1 MCGGALLAALATAG
15 LLIAADRLSTAG
27 SHTPLATACF
37 LLVRRRARMRVLGAR
52 SGNTC
57 MRLLSAWGSDG
68 GCRRGP
74 HGCAFRG
81 RAILL
86 ARPEHGRDLCS
97 SGLCGSAVRLADEM
111 LRLRSLGALNINL
124 VTPTH
129 FTDRIVEALDLIKDE
144 LDIPVVW
151 NTSGYEKPETVASLK
166 GYCDVFLTD
175 FKYSSPALSEK
186 YSHAADYAEY
196 AAAALCE
203 MVKITGA
210 PRFEGQY
217 LKRGTVVRHLVLP
230 GASRDSEAVLRTV
243 DEAVGAKNVILSLM
257 SQYTPSFV
265 DEGYP
270 ELSRK
275 ITTFEYERA
284 RDFALSLGFEGYAQ
298 SKRSATSAYTPDFG
312 KEDA

>member
-1 MCGGALLAALATAG
+1 MGCTLCPRECGADRISGLGFCGEGREARVAKIMLHRWEEPCISGGDGDAGSGAIFFSGCSLMCVYCQNRAISRGGAG
-15 LLIAADRLSTAG
+15 EVMSPG
-27 SHTPLATACF
+27 
-37 LLVRRRARMRVLGAR
+37 
-52 SGNTC
+52 
-57 MRLLSAWGSDG
+57 
-68 GCRRGP
+68 
-74 HGCAFRG
+74 
-81 RAILL
+81 
-86 ARPEHGRDLCS
+86 
-97 SGLCGSAVRLADEM
+97 RLADEM